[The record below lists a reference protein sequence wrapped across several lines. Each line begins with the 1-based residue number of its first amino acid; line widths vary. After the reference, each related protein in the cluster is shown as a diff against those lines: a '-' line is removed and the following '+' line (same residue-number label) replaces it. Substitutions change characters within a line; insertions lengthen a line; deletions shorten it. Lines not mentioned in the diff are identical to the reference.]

1 MAANILRFSVGDTL
15 EMKKKHPCGSS
26 EFEVVRTGSDVRII
40 CKGCGRD
47 MTLPREKLEKA
58 VKKVHESSKGDAQ

>member
-1 MAANILRFSVGDTL
+1 MAANILRFSIGDTL

-47 MTLPREKLEKA
+47 MTLPREKLEKS
-58 VKKVHESSKGDAQ
+58 VKKVHESAKGDAQ

>member
-15 EMKKKHPCGSS
+15 ELKKKHPCGSA

-47 MTLPREKLEKA
+47 MTLPREKLEKC
-58 VKKVHESSKGDAQ
+58 VKRVHESGKGDAQ

>member
-15 EMKKKHPCGSS
+15 ELKKKHPCGSA
-26 EFEVVRTGSDVRII
+26 EFEVIRTGSDVRII

-47 MTLPREKLEKA
+47 MTLPREKLEKC
-58 VKKVHESSKGDAQ
+58 VKRVHESSKGDTQ